1 MIKKQN
7 NLISVLIT
15 NFNKAKFLNYSIKK
29 LKEQEYKN
37 FEIIIFDDCST
48 DNSLEIL
55 KSFKEIKLIKNRK
68 KKFKS
73 PSLNQIYGV
82 LRCFKKSR
90 GKIICLM
97 DADDIFTKKK
107 LKFINEYFNKN
118 KNAKSLYNLPKTIG
132 THFKIRER
140 LNEKIWPSIFPT
152 SCISVKRKSFN
163 KFIKFIKK
171 TSFSNLEIDARFVIF
186 FKFFFNEYNF
196 VNKKLTSYILDSNG
210 ITSNIKKF
218 SKKWWLRRLQAY
230 EYMNYVKKLKK
241 LNTEISVG
249 YIFTKSINFILN

>member
-1 MIKKQN
+1 
-7 NLISVLIT
+7 
-15 NFNKAKFLNYSIKK
+15 
-29 LKEQEYKN
+29 
-37 FEIIIFDDCST
+37 
-48 DNSLEIL
+48 
-55 KSFKEIKLIKNRK
+55 
-68 KKFKS
+68 
-73 PSLNQIYGV
+73 
-82 LRCFKKSR
+82 
-90 GKIICLM
+90 M